1 MAGNVWVIAE
11 QWRGQL
17 SEITYEVLA
26 LGKEVATTLG
36 VDLQAVLLG
45 HQVKD
50 LARSLGKAHSVLYLD
65 HAALATP
72 VPEAFAQALAL
83 AIRAKNPQAVLIPLT
98 NVSWELGALLAAEL
112 GVGYVNACKDVRFID
127 GKLQVHSV
135 LYGGKMEAVVNP
147 AQSTAILGI
156 LPGARPAE
164 QGRAETAPPVEELA
178 VNLPGISDICWKRYL
193 EPEAG
198 DIDISKQEVLVS
210 VGRGIQ
216 SRDNVALAEDLAGVL
231 GGAVCGSRPV
241 IDQGWLPLSRQ
252 VGKSGAVVKP
262 KLYVA
267 AGISGAPEHAEGMK
281 NSELIVAVNSDPQ
294 APIFNVAHYGIT
306 ADLLDV
312 LPALAEAI
320 RTRSTKGTKQIA

>member
-1 MAGNVWVIAE
+1 MAGNVWVLAE

-17 SEITYEVLA
+17 SDITYEVLA
-26 LGKEVATTLG
+26 LGKEVSTALG

-45 HQVKD
+45 HEIKGLTQ
-50 LARSLGKAHSVLYLD
+50 SLGKANSVLCID
-65 HAALATP
+65 HAALANP
-72 VPEAFAQALAL
+72 VPEVFAHALAS

-112 GVGYVNACKDVRFID
+112 EVGYVNACRDVRVGD
-127 GKLQVHSV
+127 GKLQVRSV
-135 LYGGKMEAVVNP
+135 LYGGKMEAIVRP
-147 AQSTAILGI
+147 EQSPAILGI
-156 LPGARPAE
+156 LPGARPAD
-164 QGRAETAPPVEELA
+164 QGRVETAPRVEEFA
-178 VNLPGISDICWKRYL
+178 VDLPGTFSIHWKRYI

-216 SRDNVALAEDLAGVL
+216 NRDNLALAEDLAGAL

-252 VGKSGAVVKP
+252 VGKSGVVVKP

-267 AGISGAPEHAEGMK
+267 AGISGAPEHVEGMK
-281 NSELIVAVNSDPQ
+281 NSDLIIAVNSDPQ
-294 APIFNVAHYGIT
+294 APIFNVAHYGIN
-306 ADLLDV
+306 ADVMDV
-312 LPALAEAI
+312 LPALTEAVHH
-320 RTRSTKGTKQIA
+320 RKEVKAHAA